1 MEREGCN
8 ADQIQLAREVLHSL
22 KNESDSWLGV
32 KQRERRHKLEPWW
45 KRRNGNQIAQLRKG
59 VSRLEKLRSGE
70 LYNIAVC
77 EGLEQRYYL
86 KKKGVAVVLEELKQR
101 ILAKT
106 CKIKRYQ
113 SRIEQY
119 WQNKMFQSNQK
130 RLFEMLGNEER
141 DNSVVPDIEE
151 SMRFWSSIWDNPVS
165 HNTGAE
171 WLKDVE
177 TSLLEYR
184 NRMISR

>member
-1 MEREGCN
+1 M
-8 ADQIQLAREVLHSL
+8 
-22 KNESDSWLGV
+22 
-32 KQRERRHKLEPWW
+32 
-45 KRRNGNQIAQLRKG
+45 
-59 VSRLEKLRSGE
+59 RSGE
-70 LYNIAVC
+70 LHNVAVC
-77 EGLEQRYYL
+77 EDLERRYYL

-106 CKIKRYQ
+106 GKIKRYQ

-119 WQNKMFQSNQK
+119 RPNKMFQSNQSN
-130 RLFEMLGNEER
+130 EGNEEK
-141 DNSVVPDIEE
+141 DNSVVPDTEE

-177 TSLLEYR
+177 NELVAIQKQNDITITVAQVTKQLKKMANWKAPGQMDCKAIGLRILHHPEKEL
-184 NRMISR
+184 

>member
-22 KNESDSWLGV
+22 KYESDPLSNL
-32 KQRERRHKLEPWW
+32 RNIERRRLTEKVNEVNKILTFIETKDITQTNELILGAGRVVEDEWKTLE
-45 KRRNGNQIAQLRKG
+45 R
-59 VSRLEKLRSGE
+59 LRSGE
-70 LYNIAVC
+70 LHNIAVC
-77 EGLEQRYYL
+77 EGLERRYYL
-86 KKKGVAVVLEELKQR
+86 KKKGVVVVLEELKQR

-106 CKIKRYQ
+106 GKVERYQ

-119 WQNKMFQSNQK
+119 RQNRIFQSNQK

-151 SMRFWSSIWDNPVS
+151 SMRFWSSI
-165 HNTGAE
+165 
-171 WLKDVE
+171 
-177 TSLLEYR
+177 
-184 NRMISR
+184 